1 MVKAAVYNTNAEV
14 IGEIELN
21 EDIFGVDV
29 NESIVHEV
37 VVNQL
42 ANLRQGTKSTL
53 TRAEVRGGGKKPWRQ
68 KGTGRARQG
77 SIRSPQW
84 KGGGVVFAPKPRD
97 FSYTLN
103 KKEKRLAL
111 KSALTSRLLQNKLIV
126 ISEIKMD
133 NIRTKEMQIMLDKF
147 KVNKALLVLDNG
159 DDKTCK
165 NVILSAR
172 NIPGIKTS
180 GVNTLNVYDIMKF
193 DNFIVTRQAIE
204 KIQEVY
210 V

>member
-84 KGGGVVFAPKPRD
+84 KGGGIVFAPKPRD

-147 KVNKALLVLDNG
+147 KVSKALLVLDNG

-180 GVNTLNVYDIMKF
+180 GINTLNVYDIMKY

>member
-1 MVKAAVYNTNAEV
+1 MVKVAVYNLDAEK

-21 EDIFGVDV
+21 ESVFGVEV
-29 NESIVHEV
+29 NKNVIHEV

-42 ANLRQGTKSTL
+42 ANARQGTKSTL
-53 TRAEVRGGGKKPWRQ
+53 TRAEVRGGGRKPWKQ

-111 KSALTSRLLQNKLIV
+111 KSALTTRVLENKLYV
-126 ISEIKMD
+126 ISEFKMD
-133 NIRTKEMQIMLDKF
+133 SVKTKVMQNILNKF
-147 KVNKALLVLDNG
+147 NVNKTMLVLDNG
-159 DDKTCK
+159 DDKHTK

-172 NIPGIKTS
+172 NIPGVKTS
-180 GVNTLNVYDIMKF
+180 GVNTLNVYDILKY
-193 DNFIVTRQAIE
+193 DNLMVTRQAIE

-210 V
+210 A